1 MVPVKFM
8 SLLNTI
14 KQKLNKPLLFFGDH
28 HQCLSIETTGIIYD
42 YSKTSTFTAMCDNKK
57 YICSYKEQFSRY
69 DLSLKMYLIH
79 LLKMKK
85 PLYWNQ

>member
-8 SLLNTI
+8 GLLNTI

-57 YICSYKEQFSRY
+57 YICSYKEQFLRY

-85 PLYWNQ
+85 RLYWNQ